1 MKNADIDIIR
11 DLRERAGKRQKL
23 IVLPEK
29 NDPRIQ
35 KAAKIIQEE
44 KIARLILLGK
54 EDLEG
59 EKIEAFAREFFEL
72 RKHKGLTIDEARATM
87 SVPLY
92 YAAMM
97 IRKGQADGFV
107 AGAAHSTP
115 DVARAAIYCL
125 GVDPKINIVS
135 SCFVMVVP
143 DCVFGENGVFIF
155 ADCGIVPQP
164 TARQLA
170 GIAISSAQ
178 LAEDLFA
185 LTPKVAMLSYST
197 KGSAKGELVDKVVE
211 AVKLAKAQRPDLLID
226 GELQLDAAIIP
237 EVAQIKD
244 PGGILAGRANVLI
257 FPSLEAGN
265 IGYKLVQRLA
275 KARAVGPLLQGLNHP
290 CSDLSRGCL
299 IEDIVDTVSLTSL
312 RA

>member
-1 MKNADIDIIR
+1 MDIIR
-11 DLRERAGKRQKL
+11 EMRLRAKKRQKL

-29 NDPRIQ
+29 ADPRI
-35 KAAKIIQEE
+35 KEAAKIIQKEG
-44 KIARLILLGK
+44 IARIAVLGK
-54 EDLEG
+54 EDLEQK
-59 EKIEAFAREFFEL
+59 KIEQFAQVFFEL
-72 RKHKGLTIDEARATM
+72 RKHKGMTVDEARR
-87 SVPLY
+87 VVGQPLY

-97 IRKGQADGFV
+97 VRLGEADGFV
-107 AGAAHSTP
+107 AGAANSTP
-115 DVARAAIYCL
+115 DVARSAIYCL

-143 DCVFGENGVFIF
+143 DCSFGENGVFIF
-155 ADCGIVPQP
+155 ADCGIVPSP
-164 TARQLA
+164 DARQLA
-170 GIAISSAQ
+170 GIAISSAK

-185 LTPKVAMLSYST
+185 MTPRVAMLSYST
-197 KGSAKGELVDKVVE
+197 KGSAKGEFVDKVVE
-211 AVKLAKAQRPDLLID
+211 AAKLAKFARPDLLID

-244 PGGILAGRANVLI
+244 PGGILGGRANVLI
-257 FPSLEAGN
+257 FPDLEAGN

-290 CSDLSRGCL
+290 CSDLSRGCFA
-299 IEDIVDTVSLTSL
+299 EDIVDTVAFTAL